1 MRTEEWLESSG
12 LFNALWEGQWTVPDE
27 LLDFEEKYAAFH
39 TPGGRMMSCAH
50 RGDRNVIYPENTLE
64 GFESVI
70 RAGADMLEI
79 DLHTTADGEIVIMHD
94 DTLTRMTDLPM
105 RREAGQTWMPDTDD
119 ISGWTLEQIKKLRIV
134 RGRNLITEYAVPTL
148 REVFALAKGRVFVT
162 LDKIDCFEWGA
173 VEKIISEM
181 DVYREILIPY
191 NYTPARAHEIQQR
204 QLSAVGKCCPYFA
217 AVGLDGGIMSAELI
231 DSVPVFLSEHGM
243 NPALRGGEYFPEDT
257 EKLSGVLSKVR
268 GNCRF
273 YAETLKKEHDNEA
286 CWEDMRRLGYN
297 IIMGNKPYE
306 FIKYICKIENYKYT
320 WRFSK

>member
-231 DSVPVFLSEHGM
+231 DSVPVF
-243 NPALRGGEYFPEDT
+243 
-257 EKLSGVLSKVR
+257 
-268 GNCRF
+268 
-273 YAETLKKEHDNEA
+273 
-286 CWEDMRRLGYN
+286 
-297 IIMGNKPYE
+297 
-306 FIKYICKIENYKYT
+306 
-320 WRFSK
+320 